1 MPFTKIYF
9 TPAKQT
15 AHSGQDSPD
24 KQFPTLV
31 RGTLAAASNVC
42 VKEVVHTDEVTRAIN
57 GNIKVEGY
65 FTYIH

>member
-1 MPFTKIYF
+1 MPFKKIYF

-24 KQFPTLV
+24 KQFPTLA

-42 VKEVVHTDEVTRAIN
+42 ERSSAHR
-57 GNIKVEGY
+57 
-65 FTYIH
+65 